1 MTWPLSNQVT
11 LDEDES
17 WGYSCLSMIDK
28 ETVGIFYE
36 SSVAHMTFQAIDG
49 AILTPK
55 VMRSYNFVST
65 LARRFKRL

>member
-1 MTWPLSNQVT
+1 MEVQVVDA
-11 LDEDES
+11 LPRLLPDV
-17 WGYSCLSMIDK
+17 GYHP
-28 ETVGIFYE
+28 
-36 SSVAHMTFQAIDG
+36 VAFQSIDG

>member
-28 ETVGIFYE
+28 ETSHEVIMAMVKKMQG
-36 SSVAHMTFQAIDG
+36 
-49 AILTPK
+49 
-55 VMRSYNFVST
+55 
-65 LARRFKRL
+65 